1 VIVVTRRA
9 KIVATLGPATSSPET
24 LRRLVDAGL
33 DVARLNLSHGTHD
46 DHRASLANLRQA
58 AADANRAV
66 GVLADLQ
73 GPKIRVGTFPDGP
86 VELAADDEFTITI
99 EDVPGDRQRVSTTYK
114 GLPGDVRPGD
124 RVLIDDGRVVL
135 ECTKTTSTEVHTR
148 VIFGGTVS
156 NHKGLNLPGVAVSV
170 PALTDKDEADLRWAL
185 AQGVDMVALSFV
197 RSPAD
202 AEECHRIM
210 DEEGVTVPLIAKIEK
225 PQAVE
230 RLQDIIEVFD
240 GVMVAR
246 GDLGVELPLENV
258 PMVQKR
264 AVERCRDKAKPVI
277 VATQMLESMISA
289 PRPTRAETSD
299 VANAVLDGADAVML
313 SGETSVGQYPIETV
327 ETMAR
332 IVSAA
337 EQESLR
343 ASHILNRVP
352 ETTGGA
358 IARAA
363 AEIGA
368 TVGAK
373 ALVAFTMSGETAR
386 RLARYRSPIPLL
398 AFTTEATTR
407 GRLSLTWG
415 TESNLVPWVDN
426 TDDMVRQVE
435 SELLRLGDY
444 HKGDKVVIVAG
455 SPPGTTGSTNSL
467 RVHRLGDAVALG
479 AG

>member
-1 VIVVTRRA
+1 MTRRA

-46 DHRASLANLRQA
+46 DHSASLANLRQA
-58 AADANRAV
+58 AESANRAV

-86 VELAADDEFTITI
+86 VELEAGDEFAITI
-99 EDVPGDRQRVSTTYK
+99 DDVPGDSTRVSTTYK
-114 GLPGDVRPGD
+114 GLTGDVRPGD

-135 ECTKTTSTEVHTR
+135 ECTKTTSTDVHTR

-170 PALTDKDEADLRWAL
+170 PALTQKDEDDLRWAL
-185 AQGVDMVALSFV
+185 RHNVDMVALSFV

-210 DEEGVTVPLIAKIEK
+210 DEEGLTVPLIAKIEK

-289 PRPTRAETSD
+289 PRPTRAEASD

-313 SGETSVGQYPIETV
+313 SGETSVGKYPIETV

-386 RLARYRSPIPLL
+386 RLARYRSPIPLM
-398 AFTTEATTR
+398 AFTTEASTR

-415 TESNLVPWVDN
+415 AESNLVPWVDN

-435 SELLRLGDY
+435 TELLQLGDY

-479 AG
+479 AS

>member
-1 VIVVTRRA
+1 MTRRA

-24 LRRLVDAGL
+24 LRQLVQAGL
-33 DVARLNLSHGTHD
+33 DVARINLSHGTHD
-46 DHRASLANLRQA
+46 DHHASITNLRRA
-58 AADANRAV
+58 AEDEQRPI

-73 GPKIRVGTFPDGP
+73 GPKIRVGTFADGP
-86 VELAADDEFTITI
+86 IELDEDDEFTITT
-99 EDVPGDRQRVSTTYK
+99 EDVPGDNHRVSTTYK
-114 GLPGDVRPGD
+114 GLPGDVHPGD

-135 ECTKTTSTEVHTR
+135 ECTKTTSTEIHTR
-148 VIFGGTVS
+148 VIFGGPVS

-170 PALTDKDEADLRWAL
+170 PALTEKDEDDLRWAL
-185 AQGVDMVALSFV
+185 HQGVDIVALSFV

-230 RLQDIIEVFD
+230 RLHDIIEVFD

-264 AVERCRDKAKPVI
+264 AIERCRDKAKPVI

-289 PRPTRAETSD
+289 PRPTRAEASD

-313 SGETSVGQYPIETV
+313 SGETSIGQYPVDTV

-332 IVSAA
+332 IVGAA

-368 TVGAK
+368 SIGAR

-386 RLARYRSPIPLL
+386 RLARYRSPIPLM
-398 AFTTEATTR
+398 AFTTEPLTR
-407 GRLSLTWG
+407 GRLALTWG
-415 TESNLVPWVDN
+415 VDTNRVPWVDN
-426 TDDMVRQVE
+426 SDDMVRQVE
-435 SELLRLGDY
+435 YELLQLSDY
-444 HKGDKVVIVAG
+444 NRGDKIVIVAG
-455 SPPGTTGSTNSL
+455 SPPGTVGSTNSL
-467 RVHRLGDAVALG
+467 RVHRLGDAVALNP
-479 AG
+479 

>member
-1 VIVVTRRA
+1 VIGVTRRA
-9 KIVATLGPATSSPET
+9 KIVATLGPATSSLET
-24 LRRLVDAGL
+24 LRQLVEAGL

-46 DHRASLANLRQA
+46 DHSASLANLRQA
-58 AADANRAV
+58 AEDANRAV

-86 VELAADDEFTITI
+86 VELDAGDEFTITI
-99 EDVPGDRQRVSTTYK
+99 EDVPGDSTRVSTTYK

-135 ECTKTTSTEVHTR
+135 ECTKTTSTDIHTR

-170 PALTDKDEADLRWAL
+170 PALTQKDEDDLRWAL
-185 AQGVDMVALSFV
+185 RHNVDMVALSFV

-210 DEEGVTVPLIAKIEK
+210 DEEGLTVPLIAKIEK

-289 PRPTRAETSD
+289 PRPTRAEASD

-313 SGETSVGQYPIETV
+313 SGETSVGKYPIETV

-398 AFTTEATTR
+398 AFTTEASTR
-407 GRLSLTWG
+407 GRLTLTWG
-415 TESNLVPWVDN
+415 TDSNLVPWVDN

-435 SELLRLGDY
+435 SELLQLGDY
-444 HKGDKVVIVAG
+444 QKGDKVVIVAG

-467 RVHRLGDAVALG
+467 RVHRIGDAVALG
-479 AG
+479 NS

>member
-1 VIVVTRRA
+1 MTRRA

-114 GLPGDVRPGD
+114 GLPSDVRPGD

-289 PRPTRAETSD
+289 PRPTRAEASD

-398 AFTTEATTR
+398 AFTTEAETR
-407 GRLSLTWG
+407 GRLCLTWG
-415 TESNLVPWVDN
+415 TESNQVPWVDN

-435 SELLRLGDY
+435 NELLQLGDY

-479 AG
+479 TS

>member
-1 VIVVTRRA
+1 
-9 KIVATLGPATSSPET
+9 
-24 LRRLVDAGL
+24 
-33 DVARLNLSHGTHD
+33 
-46 DHRASLANLRQA
+46 
-58 AADANRAV
+58 
-66 GVLADLQ
+66 
-73 GPKIRVGTFPDGP
+73 
-86 VELAADDEFTITI
+86 
-99 EDVPGDRQRVSTTYK
+99 
-114 GLPGDVRPGD
+114 
-124 RVLIDDGRVVL
+124 
-135 ECTKTTSTEVHTR
+135 
-148 VIFGGTVS
+148 
-156 NHKGLNLPGVAVSV
+156 
-170 PALTDKDEADLRWAL
+170 WAL

-202 AEECHRIM
+202 ADEVHRIM
-210 DEEGVTVPLIAKIEK
+210 DEAGVRVPLIAKIEK

-264 AVERCRDKAKPVI
+264 AIERCRDKAKPVI

-313 SGETSVGQYPIETV
+313 SGETSVGKYPVETV
-327 ETMAR
+327 RTMDR
-332 IVSAA
+332 IVVAA

-363 AEIGA
+363 AEVGA

-386 RLARYRSPIPLL
+386 RLARYRSPIPLI
-398 AFTTEATTR
+398 AFTTQTATK
-407 GRLSLTWG
+407 GRLSLQWG
-415 TESNLVPWVDN
+415 VDAYCVPWVDH
-426 TDDMVRQVE
+426 TDEMVRQVE
-435 SELLRLGDY
+435 TELLDM
-444 HKGDKVVIVAG
+444 
-455 SPPGTTGSTNSL
+455 
-467 RVHRLGDAVALG
+467 
-479 AG
+479 